1 MFRDKVFPYMK
12 AFEGADG
19 KIYYV
24 TCYRDGSTGF
34 NIEDCPGQTVIDFCE
49 LDLTDYKTKLIEF
62 INMPYSFEKYKSLCD
77 FAWSVADILKDKH
90 FYGYFFTTHSMSRIL
105 SRTIRAD
112 LFELDEIYRQDINDV
127 KAILEEVLIIQEIFS
142 YAIRLC
148 LDKDNLPHRHISEK
162 LIGFLFKYP
171 QFNDFVLNTGYSLM
185 PNIDGKLD
193 FETVNEINK
202 NDITDAKEQLNIM
215 HGDGKILSVM
225 NFSIIETLAELFYY
239 EFMQIMKSGRKIKI
253 CKNCGKYFV
262 LKNKRKREY
271 CDRIYEDDK
280 RCCDIGAVKKFKDNL
295 EDEYL
300 KAAQRI
306 YRTMYSRM
314 DRAIYKTSEQKSDKD
329 LTEDE
334 FSKWSKIY
342 SKARRDYIKKIIS
355 GDEMINRI
363 KPEK

>member
-1 MFRDKVFPYMK
+1 MFREKVFPYMK

-49 LDLTDYKTKLIEF
+49 LDLADYKTKLIEF
-62 INMPYSFEKYKSLCD
+62 MNMPYSFDKYNSLCD
-77 FAWSVADILKDKH
+77 FAWSIADLLKDKH
-90 FYGYFFTTHSMSRIL
+90 FYAYFFTTHNMSRIL
-105 SRTIRAD
+105 SRTIKAD
-112 LFELDEIYRQDINDV
+112 IFELDGIRRKDIEDV
-127 KAILEEVLIIQEIFS
+127 KAILEEVIIIQEIFS
-142 YAIRLC
+142 DAIHLC
-148 LDKDNLPHRHISEK
+148 LDKENLPDRHISEK
-162 LIGFLFKYP
+162 LVGFLFKYS
-171 QFNDFVLNTGYSLM
+171 QFNNFVLNTGYALM
-185 PNIDGKLD
+185 PNIEGKLN
-193 FETVNEINK
+193 FEAVNEINE
-202 NDITDAKEQLNIM
+202 NEITDAKEQLQIM
-215 HGDGKILSVM
+215 HEDGKALSVM
-225 NFSIIETLAELFYY
+225 NYSIIETLVELFYY
-239 EFMQIMKSGRKIKI
+239 EFMQIMKSGRKIKV

-262 LKNKRKREY
+262 LKDKRKREY

-280 RCCDIGAVKKFKDNL
+280 TCSEIGAVKKFKDSM

-300 KAAQRI
+300 KAAQRL

-329 LTEDE
+329 LSEDE

-355 GDEMINRI
+355 GDEMIERI
-363 KPEK
+363 KPKK